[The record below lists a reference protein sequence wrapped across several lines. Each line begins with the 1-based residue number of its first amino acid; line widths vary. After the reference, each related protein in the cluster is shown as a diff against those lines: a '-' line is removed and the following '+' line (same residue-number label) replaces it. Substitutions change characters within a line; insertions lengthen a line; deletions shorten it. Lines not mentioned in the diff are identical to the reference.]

1 MDRTMPRHAS
11 PIDPETGAR
20 SAVVVSA
27 AVMALA
33 LLGDSLLYVVLPLY
47 AADFGVG
54 LAWVGVLLSANRLI
68 RVVAYG
74 GVAAF
79 GERIG
84 PRRLTLIA
92 GVLAAVSTLFYAIG
106 DGGWVLHAP
115 RIVWGLAFAGLN
127 LTTSC
132 HAVSRRSAE

>member
-1 MDRTMPRHAS
+1 MDRTMPRHAC

-54 LAWVGVLLSANRLI
+54 LAWVGVPLSANRLI
-68 RVVAYG
+68 RVVADSG
-74 GVAAF
+74 GAAF
-79 GERIG
+79 GERIC
-84 PRRLTLIA
+84 PRRRTRTA
-92 GVLAAVSTLFYAIG
+92 GALAAGSTLFFGIATG
-106 DGGWVLHAP
+106 AWVLSAASH
-115 RIVWGLAFAGLN
+115 VLGLAC
-127 LTTSC
+127 S
-132 HAVSRRSAE
+132 